1 MIMEV
6 GMVSLGEIEHFC
18 QQLGEAY
25 SPKRVVLFGS
35 YASGT
40 PREDSDVD
48 LLVTMDYRGNRLRVA
63 ADIIRALN
71 PRFAVDLIIRTEEEL
86 RERLR
91 QKDDFLAA
99 AMRDGSVLYEAA
111 N

>member
-1 MIMEV
+1 
-6 GMVSLGEIEHFC
+6 MVTELEMVTIKEIHRFC
-18 QQLGEAY
+18 EDLAKAFG
-25 SPKRVVLFGS
+25 PKRVVLFGS
-35 YASGT
+35 YATGN

-48 LLVTMDYRGNRLRVA
+48 LLVTMDYQGNRLGMA
-63 ADIIRALN
+63 ANIIRTLN

-91 QKDDFLAA
+91 QEDDFITTALQS
-99 AMRDGSVLYEAA
+99 GSVLYEAA